1 MKSSLS
7 KRDGIYIGLFLV
19 LIITQIPQSV
29 RNHKINVC
37 RDNIEK
43 YFDYQRE
50 RKTKQWDTKMKE
62 LFDETRHCRH
72 FLDIEGGRNSIG
84 PFFRH

>member
-7 KRDGIYIGLFLV
+7 KRDGFYIGLFIV

-37 RDNIEK
+37 RDNIEN

-50 RKTKQWDTKMKE
+50 RKTKQWDKKMKD

-72 FLDIEGGRNSIG
+72 FLNIEGGRNSRG
-84 PFFRH
+84 PFLRH

>member
-37 RDNIEK
+37 RDNIEN

-50 RKTKQWDTKMKE
+50 RKTKQWDKKMKD

-72 FLDIEGGRNSIG
+72 FLDIEGGRNSRG

>member
-1 MKSSLS
+1 MKSSVS

-37 RDNIEK
+37 RDNIEN

-50 RKTKQWDTKMKE
+50 RKTKQWDKKMKD

-72 FLDIEGGRNSIG
+72 YLNNESFRHSGG
-84 PFFRH
+84 PFIRH

>member
-19 LIITQIPQSV
+19 LIITQIPTSV
-29 RNHKINVC
+29 KDHKINVC
-37 RDNIEK
+37 RDNIEN

-50 RKTKQWDTKMKE
+50 RKTKQWDKKMKD

-72 FLDIEGGRNSIG
+72 YLNNEGVRNSGG

>member
-7 KRDGIYIGLFLV
+7 KRDVIYIGLFLV
-19 LIITQIPQSV
+19 LIITQIPTSV
-29 RNHKINVC
+29 KDHKTNVC
-37 RDNIEK
+37 RDNLEN

-50 RKTKQWDTKMKE
+50 RKIKQWDTKMKR

-72 FLDIEGGRNSIG
+72 YLDIEGGRNSG
-84 PFFRH
+84 RPFFRH

>member
-19 LIITQIPQSV
+19 LIITQIPQSA
-29 RNHKINVC
+29 RNHKINVY
-37 RDNIEK
+37 RDNIEN

-50 RKTKQWDTKMKE
+50 RKTKQWDKKMKD
-62 LFDETRHCRH
+62 LFDETRNCRH
-72 FLDIEGGRNSIG
+72 YLNNEGVRNSAG

>member
-1 MKSSLS
+1 MNSSLT
-7 KRDGIYIGLFLV
+7 KRDGIYIGLFLL

-37 RDNIEK
+37 RDNMEK

-50 RKTKQWDTKMKE
+50 RKTKQWDKKMKE

-72 FLDIEGGRNSIG
+72 FLDIEGGRNSRG

>member
-7 KRDGIYIGLFLV
+7 KRDGIYIGLFLA
-19 LIITQIPQSV
+19 LFITQIPTSV
-29 RNHKINVC
+29 KDHKTNVC
-37 RDNIEK
+37 RDNLEK

-50 RKTKQWDTKMKE
+50 KKTKQWDTKMKR

-72 FLDIEGGRNSIG
+72 YLDIEGGRNSGG

>member
-1 MKSSLS
+1 MKSSLT
-7 KRDGIYIGLFLV
+7 KRDGIYIALLLV

-29 RNHKINVC
+29 RNHKINAC
-37 RDNIEK
+37 RDNIEN

-50 RKTKQWDTKMKE
+50 RKTKQWDKKMKD

-72 FLDIEGGRNSIG
+72 YLNNEGVRNSGG